1 MCLRFHK
8 AIYLHATP
16 SCLFTH
22 LLSRKKLTRPPVFV
36 ITIMAFFYLYRTLSA
51 MTSSD
56 QKTPSDALS
65 ENSDSLENSSS
76 NETVTETS
84 IADDMSVKGNESSE
98 ESDESLLDE
107 ETAGAQHPECKIT
120 MESVAPDVVVAT
132 LETID
137 PDAPSEDGDL
147 TSDSESAAS
156 ADLKSEIPRE
166 AETKDAKIQEEPS
179 SNNENSDT
187 SDSSEMSESSE
198 RNDVSE
204 KASDTKNIQQTTQ
217 QEADAEVTVEADN
230 IDSTNN
236 DMKSKDAFASVAPTS
251 LAEDSNDESG
261 VKSSIIQQNIAGE
274 KKAATDKEHATSND
288 KDENRETIPAAKPN
302 KVANESNTSSEDEQ
316 PIDEITDTNK
326 DSDKPSKENSEN
338 QEDEVKKE
346 KEAKLESY
354 KQFAAEQFSNQKVDY
369 PEVRVRIEAN
379 ALPSK
384 MYFIMNV
391 LSAIIASYGL
401 VTNSAAVVIGAML
414 VAMMLGPI
422 TGVALAIIDHR
433 MPLLRK
439 SLVTVLLGI
448 SLVLVVG
455 FIVGWLHKDQPLTA
469 EILSRTQPT
478 SMDLMIALAGGT
490 AGAYAMVSPHLS
502 VAVVGVAVA
511 TALVPPLA
519 ASGILFAN
527 GELQLGFGALLL
539 AITNIIAIQF
549 TNALV
554 LWVLGFRRLVKDDY
568 KSNTYLTFLQRNA
581 ITLLLLGGLGTYL
594 TINLQTNAKQQ
605 VFESSVKE
613 AINSYFI
620 DKGNVLTNTQFDT
633 ATENQVVRAVIRGE
647 TTPSSYDVRQIESI
661 ITKDMAENFPDYLPI
676 KLQLRYLPVQVIES
690 DPLIQDKLDK
700 TDAAILTN

>member
-1 MCLRFHK
+1 
-8 AIYLHATP
+8 
-16 SCLFTH
+16 
-22 LLSRKKLTRPPVFV
+22 
-36 ITIMAFFYLYRTLSA
+36 
-51 MTSSD
+51 MTSSENKLSND
-56 QKTPSDALS
+56 SSVIKNASSTAIYPDKKTALTDADGSSVLDSTVEHTQPS
-65 ENSDSLENSSS
+65 
-76 NETVTETS
+76 
-84 IADDMSVKGNESSE
+84 KSSE
-98 ESDESLLDE
+98 TRDDNDCGEDMACAQPPETTIAIKSIGADE
-107 ETAGAQHPECKIT
+107 
-120 MESVAPDVVVAT
+120 VVAT
-132 LETID
+132 LETAK
-137 PDAPSEDGDL
+137 PNNESEITKLEITGL
-147 TSDSESAAS
+147 ETPLSNES
-156 ADLKSEIPRE
+156 LKSTTAPNHQNLENVS
-166 AETKDAKIQEEPS
+166 AEHAQAEEDNASEQTSQE
-179 SNNENSDT
+179 D
-187 SDSSEMSESSE
+187 
-198 RNDVSE
+198 
-204 KASDTKNIQQTTQ
+204 
-217 QEADAEVTVEADN
+217 ADAEVTVEGIAPADVQGTYPISDN
-230 IDSTNN
+230 PQQESKANSDNTKPSSIDKQPDTPKNN
-236 DMKSKDAFASVAPTS
+236 DTIVKNTVKD
-251 LAEDSNDESG
+251 
-261 VKSSIIQQNIAGE
+261 
-274 KKAATDKEHATSND
+274 
-288 KDENRETIPAAKPN
+288 
-302 KVANESNTSSEDEQ
+302 KVDNQEELEDE
-316 PIDEITDTNK
+316 I
-326 DSDKPSKENSEN
+326 KE
-338 QEDEVKKE
+338 K

-354 KQFAAEQFSNQKVDY
+354 KQFVAEQFSNQKVDY

-384 MYFIMNV
+384 MYFIMNI

-422 TGVALAIIDHR
+422 TGIALAIIDHR

-439 SLVTVLLGI
+439 SLITVIVGV
-448 SLVLVVG
+448 SLVVLVG

-527 GELQLGFGALLL
+527 GETQLGLGALLL
-539 AITNIIAIQF
+539 ALTNIIAIQF

-554 LWVLGFRRLVKDDY
+554 LWLLGFRRLVDDDY
-568 KSNTYLTFLQRNA
+568 KSSTYLTFLRRNA
-581 ITLLLLGGLGTYL
+581 VTLLLLGGLGTYL

-633 ATENQVVRAVIRGE
+633 SEDNKVVRAVIRGE
-647 TTPSSYDVRQIESI
+647 TTPTSYDVRQIETV
-661 ITKDMAENFPDYLPI
+661 ITQDMAENFPEYLPI

-690 DPLIQDKLDK
+690 NPLIQDKLDE

>member
-1 MCLRFHK
+1 MTASKNSASIDSPHK
-8 AIYLHATP
+8 TKP
-16 SCLFTH
+16 STTTEP
-22 LLSRKKLTRPPVFV
+22 SAADKDSAQPQQTKVKME
-36 ITIMAFFYLYRTLSA
+36 TI
-51 MTSSD
+51 
-56 QKTPSDALS
+56 
-65 ENSDSLENSSS
+65 
-76 NETVTETS
+76 
-84 IADDMSVKGNESSE
+84 E
-98 ESDESLLDE
+98 E
-107 ETAGAQHPECKIT
+107 
-120 MESVAPDVVVAT
+120 DVVVAS
-132 LETID
+132 LETEEPEPSSDPITVESGQKTDFFQTETQVQID
-137 PDAPSEDGDL
+137 TSKESSQQRSAQDDASKEDTSEQQAPTSQTQADTAPEVDSTESVESDDLTEDNAPSPAQTHNQSDNQPLPETDINGEDNPQIDKTVEGSHQQSGDAESSEK
-147 TSDSESAAS
+147 TSDSE
-156 ADLKSEIPRE
+156 DE
-166 AETKDAKIQEEPS
+166 DDVQE
-179 SNNENSDT
+179 
-187 SDSSEMSESSE
+187 
-198 RNDVSE
+198 
-204 KASDTKNIQQTTQ
+204 
-217 QEADAEVTVEADN
+217 
-230 IDSTNN
+230 
-236 DMKSKDAFASVAPTS
+236 
-251 LAEDSNDESG
+251 
-261 VKSSIIQQNIAGE
+261 
-274 KKAATDKEHATSND
+274 
-288 KDENRETIPAAKPN
+288 
-302 KVANESNTSSEDEQ
+302 
-316 PIDEITDTNK
+316 
-326 DSDKPSKENSEN
+326 
-338 QEDEVKKE
+338 E

-354 KQFAAEQFSNQKVDY
+354 KQFVAEQFSNQKVDY

-384 MYFIMNV
+384 MYFIMNT

-439 SLVTVLLGI
+439 SLITVIIGV

-455 FIVGWLHKDQPLTA
+455 FVVGWLHKDQPLTA

-539 AITNIIAIQF
+539 AATNIIAIQF

-554 LWVLGFRRLVKDDY
+554 LWVLGFRRLVNDDY
-568 KSNTYLTFLQRNA
+568 KSNTYWTFLQRNA
-581 ITLLLLGGLGTYL
+581 ITLLLLGGLGAYL

-605 VFESSVKE
+605 GFESSVKE

-620 DKGNVLTNTQFDT
+620 DQGNVLTNTQFDRSE
-633 ATENQVVRAVIRGE
+633 ENQVVRAVIRGE
-647 TTPSSYDVRQIESI
+647 TMPSSYDVRQIETI
-661 ITKDMAENFPDYLPI
+661 ITQDMADNFPEYLPI

-690 DPLIQDKLDK
+690 NPTAQNKLDK